1 MASNIVVSMKSK
13 VMLTA
18 SVILFNSAKRK
29 KNEKPEQND
38 KIVKLVCLIRGVS
51 PSNIRKVL
59 EFDPDR
65 V

>member
-18 SVILFNSAKRK
+18 SVILINSAKRK